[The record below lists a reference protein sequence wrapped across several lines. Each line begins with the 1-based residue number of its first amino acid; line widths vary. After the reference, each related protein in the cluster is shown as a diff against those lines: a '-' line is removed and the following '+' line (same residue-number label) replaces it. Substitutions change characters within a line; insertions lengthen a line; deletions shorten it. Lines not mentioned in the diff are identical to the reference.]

1 MQRCRNIG
9 RVRRPA
15 AFSCIA
21 VCRVAVCHAVLSSL
35 VQADEVVV
43 QASTA
48 RSRITITG
56 EILEYNGRFLVI
68 QTGTGTGQQR
78 YSAAEVVSV
87 KTSYTSAHTAGLR
100 LFKAGKGEL
109 ALREFETAVSQEP
122 RTWVRRDILALLIRC
137 ALRADDFATAG
148 SRFKMLYESDPD
160 SPQIAVIPLYWSNK
174 PARGAARLQ
183 AVKWLTDEQF
193 VMRLV
198 GASLLMFDP
207 EYAESARDTMKELRR
222 APGEQIREFA
232 WWQQWRL
239 SIHSKEV
246 SDFDIERWE
255 DRIVGIAPVMRAGP
269 YFVLG
274 QGYLVRQD
282 FDLAAAAFLQLPLVY
297 QSDHPITGQA
307 CFEAGQSLAR
317 IGQTEE
323 AARLYREVIDRFH
336 WTPAARS
343 AESLLNRSPEADT
356 P

>member
-1 MQRCRNIG
+1 MKLCRDTG
-9 RVRRPA
+9 GVGQPA
-15 AFSCIA
+15 AFGYIE
-21 VCRVAVCHAVLSSL
+21 VCRVAVCLALLCSL
-35 VQADEVVV
+35 AQADEVVV

-56 EILEYNGRFLVI
+56 DILEYNGRFLVI
-68 QTGTGTGQQR
+68 QTRTGTGQQR
-78 YSAAEVVSV
+78 YTAAEVVSV
-87 KTSYTSAHTAGLR
+87 KTSYTSAHRAGLR
-100 LFKAGKGEL
+100 LFKAGKSEL
-109 ALREFETAVSQEP
+109 ALREFETAISQEP

-148 SRFKMLYESDPD
+148 SRFKRLYESDSD
-160 SPQIAVIPLYWSNK
+160 TPQIAVIPLYWSNK

-239 SIHSKEV
+239 SINAKEV

-255 DRIVGIAPVMRAGP
+255 DRIVGIAPAMRAGP

-274 QGYLVRQD
+274 QGYQVRQD

-297 QSDHPITGQA
+297 QSDHPITAQA
-307 CFEAGQSLAR
+307 CFKAGQSLAR

-336 WTPAARS
+336 WTPAARL
-343 AESLLNRSPEADT
+343 AETSLKDLQAADGR
-356 P
+356 

>member
-1 MQRCRNIG
+1 VKLSRNIG
-9 RVRRPA
+9 RFGQPVA
-15 AFSCIA
+15 LGCLE
-21 VCRVAVCHAVLSSL
+21 VCRVAVCLALLCSL

-56 EILEYNGRFLVI
+56 DILEYNGRVLVI
-68 QTGTGTGQQR
+68 QTGTGTSQQR
-78 YSAAEVVSV
+78 YNAAEVVSV

-100 LFKAGKGEL
+100 LFEAGKSEL
-109 ALREFETAVSQEP
+109 ALREFETAVSREP
-122 RTWVRRDILALLIRC
+122 RTWVRREILALLIRC

-148 SRFKMLYESDPD
+148 SRFDKLYASDPD
-160 SPQIAVIPLYWSNK
+160 SPQIAIIPLFWSNT
-174 PARGAARLQ
+174 PARGTARLS
-183 AVKWLTDEQF
+183 AVTWLTDEQF
-193 VMRLV
+193 VMRLI

-207 EYAESARDTMKELRR
+207 EYAETARNTMKELRR

-255 DRIVGIAPVMRAGP
+255 DRIAGIAPSMRAGP
-269 YFVLG
+269 YFLLG

-297 QSDHPITGQA
+297 QSDHPITAQA
-307 CFEAGQSLAR
+307 CFEAGRSLAR

-323 AARLYREVIDRFH
+323 ATRLYQEVVDRFH
-336 WTPAARS
+336 WTQAARS
-343 AESLLNRSPEADT
+343 AETSLKGLQTSAER
-356 P
+356 